1 MPPKYGAAED
11 DPPEWGDERPPS
23 PPGLPGVSTSYGAA
37 EDDPPE
43 GRDERP
49 PSPPGLPGMSTATPS
64 RASFAPMSSDASP
77 SGAEPEE
84 ERDRR
89 APRLGASYGATSAK
103 EATPAAPRWSAARQR
118 WQRAWR
124 KLKVGNRVRK
134 IIVDGDATPH
144 AAAAFMVHEAWG
156 WQRGGVEMDG
166 RLLSSTRA
174 ARKLYRLFHNYTWAR
189 RIPVALL
196 LILPLL
202 ELPAWCMNTSCEV
215 GEGAPSGWYVFLE
228 PNTFHAVELACAL
241 CVLLETYAMLK
252 MQGSD
257 LTVAGLSRMDPVF
270 HAKFF
275 AGGVLVLD
283 CMVSWSGRHWFRLGG
298 YLRIAIF
305 MLTVPQVRKSFYNVV
320 AIVPK
325 FVSVAVLFV
334 SYVAFG
340 GWLSLAALSGTEESE
355 TYSDL
360 WTSITLMMVLLTT
373 ANNPDAWLG
382 AYAQH
387 RAWGIFFLTYVCFG
401 NFYLMSLLLATIYG
415 VYKEQAANTANGCKR
430 ERALCLREAFTL
442 LDTKKS
448 GFVHGEDTKLFV
460 EALNNHTDIPSVK
473 PEDLPTLMEIFV
485 AEDGDEDVH
494 LAPAEFEVL
503 VDQLQLKFGDIPNP
517 ALQRAGWG
525 PVFGPLLFGRVRA
538 LAFVRTKAFGKF
550 VTAML
555 CFNALVVVVEW
566 NKSLFGFDAT
576 NDSGLY
582 AMEGAFGV
590 LYLLEMLLKWAG
602 HSFFKYWRDP
612 LNAYDGVITLLS
624 TGVEIALVVPNGFD
638 QGVWLKWLI
647 VMRVLRLTRLLIKVR
662 LYKVIISTFFE
673 LLPSLFPLL
682 CAFGCIVSVF
692 ATYGVQQ
699 FGGLSY
705 RGNPRLEGTTYAE
718 AEYYDLNLNDF
729 PSALVMLVC
738 QCIVNNW
745 FVVMDGY
752 AAMTGNEFTRLYFIS
767 FYFIATVFVLNLVV
781 VVILDAAMAIIE
793 ADTPIIPDVQ
803 NLGDVDDDDE
813 ARFLKRDEEAEEETR
828 AEAAIA
834 AGAGAGGA
842 EQERALR
849 RMMSRPSRDAATE
862 GADVFVAPPE
872 TSKGKSQRAILNFRS
887 KLATLANDDS
897 DSGDEAT
904 RPSLGGTL
912 AGASPRAPA
921 ADDGNLFDPDRQRL
935 TGGAT
940 RVGRRALAQAS
951 VRSIMGGGM
960 SRSRLQGAGSG
971 DGRRPR
977 GRMSLLGDGGEG

>member
-11 DPPEWGDERPPS
+11 DPPESQDERPPS
-23 PPGLPGVSTSYGAA
+23 PPGLPGASASRVASDPVTSS
-37 EDDPPE
+37 
-43 GRDERP
+43 ERP
-49 PSPPGLPGMSTATPS
+49 PSPPGLPGAST
-64 RASFAPMSSDASP
+64 ASP
-77 SGAEPEE
+77 SRVTFDPTTSSASPSAAEQEA
-84 ERDRR
+84 RDRL
-89 APRLGASYGATSAK
+89 APRLGASYGATSSK
-103 EATPAAPRWSAARQR
+103 DAPPKARMMMSAARER

-124 KLKVGNRVRK
+124 KVKMGNRMRK
-134 IIVDGDATPH
+134 IIIEGDVTPH

-166 RLLSSTRA
+166 RLLSSTRS

-189 RIPVALL
+189 RIPIAFL

-202 ELPAWCMNTSCEV
+202 ELPAWCMNTMCEL

-228 PNTFHAVELACAL
+228 PNTFHAVELVCAL
-241 CVLLETYAMLK
+241 CVLAETYMMLK
-252 MQGSD
+252 MQGGALS
-257 LTVAGLSRMDPVF
+257 VAGIRRMDPVF

-275 AGGVLVLD
+275 ASGALILD
-283 CMVSWSGRHWFRLGG
+283 CIVSWSFRHWFRLGG

-305 MLTVPQVRKSFYNVV
+305 VLTVPQVRKSVYNVV

-334 SYVAFG
+334 SYVVFG
-340 GWLSLAALSGTEESE
+340 GWLSLAALSGTDESE

-360 WTSITLMMVLLTT
+360 WTSICLMMVLLTT

-387 RAWGIFFLTYVCFG
+387 RAWGIFFLAYVCFG

-415 VYKEQAANTANGCKR
+415 VYKEQAGNTANGCER
-430 ERALCLREAFTL
+430 ERAACLREAFKL
-442 LDTKKS
+442 LDTQKS
-448 GFVHGEDTKLFV
+448 GFVHGADAKLFV
-460 EALNNHTDIPSVK
+460 EALNNHTDIPSVS
-473 PEDLPTLMEIFV
+473 PAHLPALMEIFTP
-485 AEDGDEDVH
+485 EDGDEEVQ

-517 ALQRAGWG
+517 ALQRSGWG
-525 PVFGPLLFGRVRA
+525 PVFGPLLFGRIRG

-550 VTAML
+550 ITAML
-555 CFNALVVVVEW
+555 CFNALVVLVEW
-566 NKSLFGFDAT
+566 NKGVFGFDET

-582 AMEGAFGV
+582 GIEGAFGM
-590 LYLLEMLLKWAG
+590 LYLVEMLAKWGG
-602 HSFFKYWRDP
+602 HSFVKYWRDP
-612 LNAYDGVITLLS
+612 LNAYDGIITILS

-705 RGNPRLEGTTYAE
+705 RGNPRLEGTSYAE

-752 AAMTGNEFTRLYFIS
+752 AAMTGSEFTRLYFIL
-767 FYFIATVFVLNLVV
+767 FYFVATVFVLNLVI

-793 ADTPIIPDVQ
+793 ADIPIIPDVQ
-803 NLGDVDDDDE
+803 NLGDIDDDDE
-813 ARFLKRDEEAEEETR
+813 ARFLMRDEEAEKEKR
-828 AEAAIA
+828 AEEEIA
-834 AGAGAGGA
+834 AGADAGGGA
-842 EQERALR
+842 EQEKGLR
-849 RMMSRPSRDAATE
+849 RMMSLTSGDAE
-862 GADVFVAPPE
+862 VFVAPPE
-872 TSKGKSQRAILNFRS
+872 TNKGKSQRAILDFRS
-887 KLATLANDDS
+887 KLAAFTKGDS
-897 DSGDEAT
+897 DSSDEEDL
-904 RPSLGGTL
+904 SLAEQIG
-912 AGASPRAPA
+912 AASPMATESR
-921 ADDGNLFDPDRQRL
+921 ADDDAIFDPDRQRL

-940 RVGRRALAQAS
+940 RAGLRVIAQQQAS
-951 VRSIMGGGM
+951 VRGIGGL
-960 SRSRLQGAGSG
+960 SRSNLLRERSGSG
-971 DGRRPR
+971 NGRRPR
-977 GRMSLLGDGGEG
+977 GRMSLLRDEGDEG

>member
-1 MPPKYGAAED
+1 MPPKYGAADDDPSELGDERPPSPPGLPVVSTSYGAAED
-11 DPPEWGDERPPS
+11 DPPKGRDERPPS
-23 PPGLPGVSTSYGAA
+23 PPGLPGVSTATSSRVTFNPMPSDAPPLAA
-37 EDDPPE
+37 E
-43 GRDERP
+43 
-49 PSPPGLPGMSTATPS
+49 AKK
-64 RASFAPMSSDASP
+64 A
-77 SGAEPEE
+77 
-84 ERDRR
+84 RDRR
-89 APRLGASYGATSAK
+89 APRLGASYGATSKKDA
-103 EATPAAPRWSAARQR
+103 PPAPRRSAAHER

-124 KLKVGNRVRK
+124 KLKMGNRMRK
-134 IIVDGDATPH
+134 IIIEGEISPY

-156 WQRGGVEMDG
+156 WQKGGVELDG

-189 RIPVALL
+189 RIPIALL
-196 LILPLL
+196 LILPLV
-202 ELPAWCMNTSCEV
+202 ELPAWCMDTMCEM

-228 PNTFHAVELACAL
+228 PNTFHAIELACAL

-252 MQGSD
+252 MQGGA
-257 LTVAGLSRMDPVF
+257 LTVASLSCIDPVF

-275 AGGVLVLD
+275 AGGALVVD
-283 CMVSWSGRHWFRLGG
+283 CAFSWGLRHWFRIGG

-305 MLTVPQVRKSFYNVV
+305 VLTIPQVRKSAYNVV
-320 AIVPK
+320 AIIPK

-340 GWLSLAALSGTEESE
+340 GWLSLAALGDTDEGE

-360 WTSITLMMVLLTT
+360 WTSITVMMVLLTT

-387 RAWGIFFLTYVCFG
+387 RAWGIFFLAYVCFG

-415 VYKEQAANTANGCKR
+415 MYKEQAANTANGCER
-430 ERALCLREAFTL
+430 ERAVCLREAFTL
-442 LDTKKS
+442 LDTKGT
-448 GFVHGEDTKLFV
+448 GFVQGDDATLFV
-460 EALNNHTDIPSVK
+460 EALNNHTDIPSVSPK
-473 PEDLPTLMEIFV
+473 QLPALMEIFV
-485 AEDGDEDVH
+485 AEDGDDDVQ

-503 VDQLQLKFGDIPNP
+503 VDQLRLKFGDIPNP

-555 CFNALVVVVEW
+555 CFNAIVVVVEW
-566 NKSLFGFDAT
+566 NKPLFGFDAT

-582 AMEGAFGV
+582 VLEGAFGMM
-590 LYLLEMLLKWAG
+590 YLVEMLLKWGG

-612 LNAYDGVITLLS
+612 LNAYDGIITLLS
-624 TGVEIALVVPNGFD
+624 TGVEIALVVPNDFD

-682 CAFGCIVSVF
+682 CAFGCIVSVY

-705 RGNPRLEGTTYAE
+705 RGNPRLEGTSYAE
-718 AEYYDLNLNDF
+718 AEYYDLNMNDF

-752 AAMTGNEFTRLYFIS
+752 AAMTGNEFTRVYFIS
-767 FYFIATVFVLNLVV
+767 FYFIATVFVLNLVI

-813 ARFLKRDEEAEEETR
+813 ARFVRLDEEAEGEAR
-828 AEAAIA
+828 AEEEIAAGAA
-834 AGAGAGGA
+834 AGAGA
-842 EQERALR
+842 EQERGLR
-849 RMMSRPSRDAATE
+849 RMMSHQPRDSTSA

-872 TSKGKSQRAILNFRS
+872 TNKGKSQRVILNFRS
-887 KLATLANDDS
+887 KLATLTS
-897 DSGDEAT
+897 DGEGGL
-904 RPSLGGTL
+904 SLGDSLEQT
-912 AGASPRAPA
+912 SPRAA
-921 ADDGNLFDPDRQRL
+921 ADDGAMFDPDRERL
-935 TGGAT
+935 VDSVIRTGGGP
-940 RVGRRALAQAS
+940 RSRRRA
-951 VRSIMGGGM
+951 RGGYG
-960 SRSRLQGAGSG
+960 
-971 DGRRPR
+971 
-977 GRMSLLGDGGEG
+977 